1 MSRAGTPT
9 DNASMEAINGWI
21 KEELFTDFKINNLD
35 DPVKSIDEYIYNKR
49 PAYSSNY
56 MTPIQYKNLYVK

>member
-35 DPVKSIDEYIYNKR
+35 DPVKSIDEYIKR